1 MSICISY
8 ESYIL
13 GNSAKRKKYAKR
25 YLLREA
31 LKDRCRLCYQL
42 WRVYSGRE
50 FVKMLLDIQSNYEK
64 RKRLNKDNMNRLQA
78 NLLLMLAAMIWGSSF
93 VVQQI
98 GTGELG
104 TITFTGAR
112 FLVGALVVLPF
123 ALRQFAHVHKNDRA
137 FISRDWVGIAI
148 TGCILFTAAA
158 LQQHG
163 ILRTTV
169 INSGFLT
176 ALYVPLVP
184 VIGLLVLKRKV
195 HFSIWPASIFCF
207 LGTYI
212 LSGARDVELAIGD
225 LWVISSTVFWA
236 SHVILVG
243 IMASKTR
250 APLVVACGQ
259 FFVCGIIGLLMGVVI
274 EAPTFSQILGAGWG
288 ICYIGLFSVGMAFTL
303 QVVGQRYTPAADAAI
318 ILSSETVFAAMGGMI
333 FLGERLS
340 LFQLSGALM
349 ILLAILLV
357 ELLPL
362 TGLGKPRS
370 L

>member
-1 MSICISY
+1 
-8 ESYIL
+8 
-13 GNSAKRKKYAKR
+13 
-25 YLLREA
+25 
-31 LKDRCRLCYQL
+31 
-42 WRVYSGRE
+42 
-50 FVKMLLDIQSNYEK
+50 
-64 RKRLNKDNMNRLQA
+64 MNRLQA
-78 NLLLMLAAMIWGSSF
+78 NLLLTVAAMIWGSSF

-112 FLVGALVVLPF
+112 FLLGGFVVLPF
-123 ALRQFAHVHKNDRA
+123 ALRQFDHVHRNERPFVAK
-137 FISRDWVGIAI
+137 DWLGIAL
-148 TGCILFTAAA
+148 TGLVLFTAAA

-184 VIGLLVLKRKV
+184 VIGLLFLKRKV
-195 HFSIWPASIFCF
+195 HFSIWPASLFCF
-207 LGTYI
+207 LGTFI

-225 LWVISSTVFWA
+225 VWVISSTVFWA

-250 APLVVACGQ
+250 APLMVACGQ
-259 FFVCGIIGLLMGVVI
+259 FLVCGVVGMSLGFAL
-274 EAPTFSQILGAGWG
+274 ESPSFRQILGAGWG
-288 ICYIGLFSVGMAFTL
+288 ICYIGFFSVGMAFTL

-318 ILSSETVFAAMGGMI
+318 ILSSETVFAAMGGMV

-340 LFQLSGALM
+340 LFQLSGAAM
-349 ILLAILLV
+349 ILAAILLV

-362 TGLGKPRS
+362 SRFGKPQS
-370 L
+370 LE

>member
-1 MSICISY
+1 
-8 ESYIL
+8 
-13 GNSAKRKKYAKR
+13 
-25 YLLREA
+25 
-31 LKDRCRLCYQL
+31 
-42 WRVYSGRE
+42 
-50 FVKMLLDIQSNYEK
+50 
-64 RKRLNKDNMNRLQA
+64 MNRLQA
-78 NLLLMLAAMIWGSSF
+78 NLLLALAALIWGSSF

-112 FLVGALVVLPF
+112 FLLGGLVVLPF
-123 ALRQFAHVHKNDRA
+123 ALRQFVSVEKNGRV
-137 FISRDWVGIAI
+137 FVPTDWMGIGL
-148 TGCILFTAAA
+148 TGCVLFTAAA

-184 VIGLLVLKRKV
+184 VLGLLFLKRKV

-212 LSGARDVELAIGD
+212 LSGAREIELAVGD
-225 LWVISSTVFWA
+225 LWVISSTLFWA

-259 FFVCGIIGLLMGVVI
+259 FLVCGVIGFCLGGIV
-274 EAPTFSQILGAGWG
+274 ESPTLSQIIGAGWG
-288 ICYIGLFSVGMAFTL
+288 ICYIGFFSVGMAFTL

-318 ILSSETVFAAMGGMI
+318 ILSSETVFAATGGMI

-340 LFQLSGALM
+340 MFQLSGAAM
-349 ILLAILLV
+349 ILVAILLV

-362 TGLGKPRS
+362 TGLGKPRM
-370 L
+370 LK

>member
-1 MSICISY
+1 M
-8 ESYIL
+8 L
-13 GNSAKRKKYAKR
+13 NRR
-25 YLLREA
+25 
-31 LKDRCRLCYQL
+31 YQL
-42 WRVYSGRE
+42 I
-50 FVKMLLDIQSNYEK
+50 F
-64 RKRLNKDNMNRLQA
+64 KDVLRYRWNMNRLQA
-78 NLLLMLAAMIWGSSF
+78 NLLLTLAAMIWGSSF

-112 FLVGALVVLPF
+112 FLVGGLVVLPF
-123 ALRQFAHVHKNDRA
+123 ALRQFKVVHKEQRA
-137 FISRDWVGIAI
+137 FVARDWLGLLV
-148 TGCILFTAAA
+148 TGCVLFTAAA

-184 VIGLLVLKRKV
+184 VLGLLFLKRKV

-212 LSGARDVELAIGD
+212 LSGAQDIELAIGD

-259 FFVCGIIGLLMGVVI
+259 FLVCGFLGLL
-274 EAPTFSQILGAGWG
+274 LGAVVESPTLAQIVGAWWG

-303 QVVGQRYTPAADAAI
+303 QVIGQRYTPAADAAI

-340 LFQLSGALM
+340 LFQLSGAGL
-349 ILLAILLV
+349 ILAAILLV

-362 TGLGKPRS
+362 TGLGKPRP
-370 L
+370 LK

>member
-1 MSICISY
+1 
-8 ESYIL
+8 
-13 GNSAKRKKYAKR
+13 
-25 YLLREA
+25 
-31 LKDRCRLCYQL
+31 
-42 WRVYSGRE
+42 
-50 FVKMLLDIQSNYEK
+50 
-64 RKRLNKDNMNRLQA
+64 MNRLQA
-78 NLLLMLAAMIWGSSF
+78 NLLLALAAMIWGSSF

-112 FLVGALVVLPF
+112 FLLGGLVVLPF
-123 ALRQFAHVHKNDRA
+123 AVRQFAHVQRNDRV
-137 FISRDWVGIAI
+137 FINKDWIGIVL
-148 TGCILFTAAA
+148 TGSVLFTAAA

-184 VIGLLVLKRKV
+184 VIGLVFLKRKV
-195 HFSIWPASIFCF
+195 HFSIWPASLFCF
-207 LGTYI
+207 LGTYV
-212 LSGARDVELAIGD
+212 LSGAQNIELVTGD

-243 IMASKTR
+243 ILASKTR

-259 FFVCGIIGLLMGVVI
+259 FLVCGIVGLLMGVVI
-274 EAPTFSQILGAGWG
+274 ESPTFSQILGAGWG

-340 LFQLSGALM
+340 LFKLSGAAL
-349 ILLAILLV
+349 ILVAILLV

-362 TGLGKPRS
+362 TSLGKPRP
-370 L
+370 LK